1 MDDNDAKTQI
11 LEAAYARLSQMPY
24 QKMSLEMVAKDAG
37 VSKALV
43 LYHYQN
49 KRELTRAALQRGFMR
64 TIDEFQFD
72 EELDDEM
79 VKAILP
85 ALFRFTYDSM
95 YLFVSFIEVIDMD
108 AHSNDELAGA
118 LREMYSLFI
127 GKLSRFLEAK
137 GDPYPHEK
145 AMLIALAVDMIGMAA
160 HMEEKELDIDRYVAA
175 VLDILHVEVGA

>member
-1 MDDNDAKTQI
+1 
-11 LEAAYARLSQMPY
+11 MPY
-24 QKMSLEMVAKDAG
+24 QKMSLDMVARDAG

-43 LYHYQN
+43 LYHFGS
-49 KRELTRAALQRGFMR
+49 KRELTRTALQRGFMR
-64 TIDEFQFD
+64 TMDDFRFE

-79 VKAILP
+79 ARAVLP
-85 ALFRFTYDSM
+85 MLFRFTYESM
-95 YLFVSFIEVIDMD
+95 YLFVAFIEVIDMD
-108 AHSNDELAGA
+108 AHSDDELAHL

-145 AMLIALAVDMIGMAA
+145 AMLLALAVDMIGMAH
-160 HMEEKELDIDRYVAA
+160 HMEGRELDLDQYVNA